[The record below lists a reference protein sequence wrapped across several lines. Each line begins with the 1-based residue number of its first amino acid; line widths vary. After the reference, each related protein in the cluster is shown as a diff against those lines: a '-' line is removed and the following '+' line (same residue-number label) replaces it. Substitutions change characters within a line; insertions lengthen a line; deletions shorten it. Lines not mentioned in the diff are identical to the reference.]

1 VSELR
6 RRAGRRPPFRA
17 GLLLPEG
24 PEGAGDPVAGL
35 FPPLG
40 RDEYWEA
47 IFQLLYT
54 QHGGSGLNLTLAD
67 VMDLELDRI
76 YWLTER
82 LGDQRRK
89 EAREIEQAARRARR
103 R

>member
-1 VSELR
+1 M
-6 RRAGRRPPFRA
+6 
-17 GLLLPEG
+17 
-24 PEGAGDPVAGL
+24 
-35 FPPLG
+35 
-40 RDEYWEA
+40 
-47 IFQLLYT
+47 FQLLYT

-103 R
+103 K

>member
-1 VSELR
+1 V
-6 RRAGRRPPFRA
+6 
-17 GLLLPEG
+17 
-24 PEGAGDPVAGL
+24 
-35 FPPLG
+35 
-40 RDEYWEA
+40 
-47 IFQLLYT
+47 FQLLYT
-54 QHGGSGLNLTLAD
+54 QHGGSGLNLTLDD

-76 YWLTER
+76 FWLVER